1 MVTLTKRRVYVIRF
15 FARPL
20 GVFFFSCGSTCHAH
34 VSSRPIS
41 LMELMPLMKDA
52 SKEMCAVTE
61 VTEVVLLGAIALRRS
76 DVPLVFESE
85 LCLLGLESRG
95 LYP

>member
-1 MVTLTKRRVYVIRF
+1 
-15 FARPL
+15 
-20 GVFFFSCGSTCHAH
+20 
-34 VSSRPIS
+34 
-41 LMELMPLMKDA
+41 MELMPLMKDA